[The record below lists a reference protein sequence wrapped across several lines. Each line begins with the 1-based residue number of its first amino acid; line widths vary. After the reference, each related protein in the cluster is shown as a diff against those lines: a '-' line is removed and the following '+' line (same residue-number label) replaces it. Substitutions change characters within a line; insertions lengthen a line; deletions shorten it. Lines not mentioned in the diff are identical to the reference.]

1 VSVVEREPVDRR
13 PVVGGSAAK
22 DWPGLQTNNC
32 FTATPVASSVERIAG
47 DHEHVCA
54 ITRDATMSP
63 NSTTNGSSCPG
74 SHTGRITDWHA
85 DNPAVI
91 CAAIAE
97 VSGIRHV
104 NHAIDHLK
112 CGALVL
118 DRRGKGQAVVPCSGV
133 YIYRPAGLDCAGVH
147 VQRKNKMLLGR
158 ASDHCIEEQG
168 PGAKMDNRCHS
179 AAKWTDV
186 AARQT

>member
-13 PVVGGSAAK
+13 PVVGGRATK
-22 DWPGLQTNNC
+22 DRPSLQTNNC

-74 SHTGRITDWHA
+74 SHTGRISDWHA
-85 DNPAVI
+85 DNPAVK
-91 CAAIAE
+91 CSAIA
-97 VSGIRHV
+97 VVARIRHV
-104 NHAIDHLK
+104 NHAIDQPE

-118 DRRGKGQAVVPCSGV
+118 DRRSKGNVIVPGGGIHIHGPARISHSGV
-133 YIYRPAGLDCAGVH
+133 D
-147 VQRKNKMLLGR
+147 VQ
-158 ASDHCIEEQG
+158 
-168 PGAKMDNRCHS
+168 
-179 AAKWTDV
+179 
-186 AARQT
+186 